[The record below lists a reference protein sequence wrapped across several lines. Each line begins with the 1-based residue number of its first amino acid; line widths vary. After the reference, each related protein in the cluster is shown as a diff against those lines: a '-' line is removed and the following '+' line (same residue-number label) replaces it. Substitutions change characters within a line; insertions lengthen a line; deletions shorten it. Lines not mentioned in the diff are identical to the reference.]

1 MADDDV
7 NDAGVG
13 YGRPPKASQFKK
25 GQSGNAKGRP
35 PKARG
40 KATIAA
46 RVLSEV
52 QRLAGQPKGARV
64 RYTMLEIIVMT
75 LKQLTAA
82 GHDRAAALYMRFAA
96 RFGRQQMDS
105 EQVGYLVVPGPLT
118 KEEWIAK
125 YAPKDDPPDDPDLVD

>member
-7 NDAGVG
+7 KGAGVG

-25 GQSGNAKGRP
+25 GQSGNPQGRP

-40 KATIAA
+40 QARIAA

-52 QRLAGQPKGARV
+52 RRLGGQPRGARV
-64 RYTMLEIIVMT
+64 RYTALELTVMT

-82 GHDRAAALYMRFAA
+82 GHDRAAALYMRFAV
-96 RFGRQQMDS
+96 RFGRQQAES

-125 YAPKDDPPDDPDLVD
+125 YAPKDDPPDDPDLVN